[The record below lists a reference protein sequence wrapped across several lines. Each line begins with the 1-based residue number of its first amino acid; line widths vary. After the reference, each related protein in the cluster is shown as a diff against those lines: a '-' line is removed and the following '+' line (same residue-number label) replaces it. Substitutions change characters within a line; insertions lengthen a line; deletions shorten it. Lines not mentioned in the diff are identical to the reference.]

1 MDLELIKEVK
11 RMNSFLEA
19 IDWKLWEIYKKM
31 SGTTASTPGSQPE
44 ATAAVVSPAPVP
56 VPEVSAPE
64 TTPVI
69 TPVIPVPSYPN
80 IEKWK

>member
-1 MDLELIKEVK
+1 MEQELIKEVK
-11 RMNSFLEA
+11 RMNGFLEA

-31 SGTTASTPGSQPE
+31 SGTTASTPGDITS
-44 ATAAVVSPAPVP
+44 AVP
-56 VPEVSAPE
+56 VPSTVAPVKVE
-64 TTPVI
+64 EPEQVA

>member
-31 SGTTASTPGSQPE
+31 SGTTASTPG
-44 ATAAVVSPAPVP
+44 ATTEQPAPVTAP
-56 VPEVSAPE
+56 VVAAQPAAEE
-64 TTPVI
+64 PVQI
-69 TPVIPVPSYPN
+69 ATPVIPVPSYPN